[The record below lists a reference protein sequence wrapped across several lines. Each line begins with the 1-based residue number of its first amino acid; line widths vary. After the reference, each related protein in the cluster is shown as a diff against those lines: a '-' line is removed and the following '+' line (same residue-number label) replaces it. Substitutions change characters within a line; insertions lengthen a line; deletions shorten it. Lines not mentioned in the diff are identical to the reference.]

1 MRLFAY
7 VTENSG
13 WKKKYKKLS
22 NKICERPH
30 HKKNSCRCYFLRT
43 KFVLIIQWLS
53 NLAKPVSIN
62 KCQGLH
68 TD

>member
-30 HKKNSCRCYFLRT
+30 HKKNSCRNFFEDKICSYH
-43 KFVLIIQWLS
+43 
-53 NLAKPVSIN
+53 PVAFQSS
-62 KCQGLH
+62 
-68 TD
+68 

>member
-30 HKKNSCRCYFLRT
+30 HKKILVDVIF
-43 KFVLIIQWLS
+43 
-53 NLAKPVSIN
+53 
-62 KCQGLH
+62 
-68 TD
+68 

>member
-7 VTENSG
+7 VTENSS

-30 HKKNSCRCYFLRT
+30 HKK
-43 KFVLIIQWLS
+43 IIVDVIFEDKICS
-53 NLAKPVSIN
+53 YHPVAFQSS
-62 KCQGLH
+62 
-68 TD
+68 